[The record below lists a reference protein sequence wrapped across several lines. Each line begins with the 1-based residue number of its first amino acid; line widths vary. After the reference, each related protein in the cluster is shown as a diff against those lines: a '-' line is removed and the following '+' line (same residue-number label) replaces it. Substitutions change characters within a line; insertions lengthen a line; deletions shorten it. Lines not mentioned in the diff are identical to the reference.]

1 MPWDVTTCLVHSAA
15 LTAPPVVLAVVGFVR
30 LLYAVRRQS
39 TFKATRAL
47 WAKLALYVITSL
59 ISAAT
64 LIWGIIAVGSDD
76 ISLQV
81 SSALLLAANIAAAVL
96 AYTEHVKFNAGSM
109 LLTVYWLL
117 TACAQSLALRSYL
130 HSADMPVSSALPVLT
145 ILSITFSALLFL
157 VEGLW
162 STAVEPGM
170 LTETHASPFSRLT
183 FGWLT
188 PLMVQGSKRPLTLD
202 DVPICGPKMESEQL
216 FIEYTKRQSK
226 PRRWSRSLFWGL
238 MQRQYI
244 RVLLSISAQV
254 FTLAM
259 TFCSPPLLNRLLT
272 FMQSYQ
278 PESTEHENAAVGYSI
293 AVAMFV
299 TSALG
304 GITTQ
309 QTAQLSVQIALREVS
324 TIQNAVYRK
333 AMLLSASG
341 LSSSSSGQIAT
352 HLSVDCQ
359 TLSLFL
365 ETFNQMWAAPVM
377 VIVAMGFLYQIL
389 GVASICGVGIA
400 LLFLPLV
407 GRAAKFLMRQSRI
420 KMAFMDKRM
429 QIISESVGAM
439 KIIKLYGTGAYFLD
453 KIMRLRHQELAA
465 AFVNGMPTIMA
476 LVSFGVY
483 TALAPPDQPLNV
495 GKVFTAF
502 SWFSIIASPL
512 SVLFNVL
519 TNASQALTSYRR
531 IVDFLNLPEIDPQ
544 AATID
549 RTSNSSADAITVQQG
564 TFTWHS
570 DAVSADRFALSDVD
584 LVFPRRSLT
593 AVIGRVGSGKSSL
606 LYAIL
611 GEMHKRAGQVNVNG
625 KVAYVAQ
632 QAWIINGT
640 VRDNILF
647 GSVYDEK
654 RYRQTLEACS
664 LMSDLAILEQGDMT
678 PIGDK
683 GVNLS
688 GGQRARV
695 SLARAVYAGA
705 DIYLLDDCLSAVD
718 AHVDKHIFTQVISN
732 QGLLAKKTVVLVTHG
747 VHHLKHCDRVVML
760 NDGRISQQG
769 SYDDLLAQ
777 EGGFQTLIADYAAQ
791 EEQDE
796 SAKSESDLG
805 SDVVTARA
813 GNTVNVAA
821 DAGQLVALAAQP
833 DKPVKGPADNSTTGT
848 VGWPVYKAYISSM
861 GKRNC
866 LIYVVVFAGALGA
879 HVSDQLWLKVLS
891 APPAGKTLAFYIGI
905 YGIITACVILMEGLH
920 SYWSKVEM
928 SLRASRGLHHRL
940 LTRVFRAPMYWLD
953 SIPIGRVLNRFSSDI
968 DIVDLTI
975 SKRWGNVATVCV
987 GIAASSILIVQS
999 SPWLLAI
1006 LVAMFLILNFLKNF
1020 YLRTSRELFRISSAC
1035 KAPMYQLSEE
1045 AVAGLVTIRAFAA
1058 QQLYATQIEAKIDP
1072 FVASFYIYDSV
1083 VKWLS
1088 LRVNIMGSFV
1098 MFAAA
1103 LAAVVGRNTTSGQSA
1118 ALAIINSNSL
1128 VMSLI
1133 ILIENLCMVESSIV
1147 AVERIRGYF
1156 GIPQEAAQHDAKVE
1170 PQWPQAGQ
1178 ITFRNYTTAYKA
1190 ANKPVLKDL
1199 NLVIRGG
1206 EKIGICGR
1214 TGAGKSTITLSLFR
1228 ILEATQGSVEIDG
1241 QDISKVGLA
1250 DLRSRLTIIPQD
1262 PALFEGTLRDNLDP
1276 LGEHDDAAVWKA
1288 LDLVNLRDY
1297 VTAQEGKLQAEVK
1310 TGGSNFSAGQKQ
1322 LLTLATALLRK
1333 QRIVI
1338 FDEATSATDAETDA
1352 FVQRTI
1358 RSEFKEC
1365 TVLTIAHRLATIMDS
1380 DRILVL
1386 DKGCVSEFDSPA
1398 NLLQNPES
1406 AFASMVASSQGH

>member
-1 MPWDVTTCLVHSAA
+1 
-15 LTAPPVVLAVVGFVR
+15 
-30 LLYAVRRQS
+30 
-39 TFKATRAL
+39 
-47 WAKLALYVITSL
+47 
-59 ISAAT
+59 
-64 LIWGIIAVGSDD
+64 
-76 ISLQV
+76 
-81 SSALLLAANIAAAVL
+81 
-96 AYTEHVKFNAGSM
+96 
-109 LLTVYWLL
+109 
-117 TACAQSLALRSYL
+117 
-130 HSADMPVSSALPVLT
+130 
-145 ILSITFSALLFL
+145 
-157 VEGLW
+157 
-162 STAVEPGM
+162 
-170 LTETHASPFSRLT
+170 
-183 FGWLT
+183 
-188 PLMVQGSKRPLTLD
+188 
-202 DVPICGPKMESEQL
+202 
-216 FIEYTKRQSK
+216 
-226 PRRWSRSLFWGL
+226 
-238 MQRQYI
+238 
-244 RVLLSISAQV
+244 
-254 FTLAM
+254 
-259 TFCSPPLLNRLLT
+259 
-272 FMQSYQ
+272 
-278 PESTEHENAAVGYSI
+278 
-293 AVAMFV
+293 
-299 TSALG
+299 
-304 GITTQ
+304 
-309 QTAQLSVQIALREVS
+309 
-324 TIQNAVYRK
+324 
-333 AMLLSASG
+333 
-341 LSSSSSGQIAT
+341 
-352 HLSVDCQ
+352 
-359 TLSLFL
+359 
-365 ETFNQMWAAPVM
+365 
-377 VIVAMGFLYQIL
+377 
-389 GVASICGVGIA
+389 
-400 LLFLPLV
+400 
-407 GRAAKFLMRQSRI
+407 
-420 KMAFMDKRM
+420 
-429 QIISESVGAM
+429 
-439 KIIKLYGTGAYFLD
+439 
-453 KIMRLRHQELAA
+453 
-465 AFVNGMPTIMA
+465 MPTIMA
-476 LVSFGVY
+476 LVSFG
-483 TALAPPDQPLNV
+483 
-495 GKVFTAF
+495 VFTAF

-512 SVLFNVL
+512 SVLVNVL

-570 DAVSADRFALSDVD
+570 DAVSADRFALSDGD

-625 KVAYVAQ
+625 KIAYVAQ

-688 GGQRARV
+688 DGQRARV
-695 SLARAVYAGA
+695 SLARAVYADA

-718 AHVDKHIFTQVISN
+718 AHVDKHIFTQVIGN

-777 EGGFQTLIADYAAQ
+777 EGGVQTLIADYAAQ

-805 SDVVTARA
+805 SDVVSARA
-813 GNTVNVAA
+813 GNTVSAVV
-821 DAGQLVALAAQP
+821 DAEQLVALAAQP
-833 DKPVKGPADNSTTGT
+833 DEPVKGPADDSTTGT

-879 HVSDQLWLKVLS
+879 HVSNQLWLKVLS
-891 APPAGKTLAFYIGI
+891 TPPASKTLAYCIGI
-905 YGIITACVILMEGLH
+905 YGVITACVILMEGVH
-920 SYWSKVEM
+920 SYWSKVAM
-928 SLRASRGLHHRL
+928 ILRASRVLHHRL

-1088 LRVNIMGSFV
+1088 LRVNIMGMASLLLLSKYSSFV

-1147 AVERIRGYF
+1147 AVERIRGYV
-1156 GIPQEAAQHDAKVE
+1156 D
-1170 PQWPQAGQ
+1170 
-1178 ITFRNYTTAYKA
+1178 
-1190 ANKPVLKDL
+1190 
-1199 NLVIRGG
+1199 
-1206 EKIGICGR
+1206 
-1214 TGAGKSTITLSLFR
+1214 
-1228 ILEATQGSVEIDG
+1228 ILPS
-1241 QDISKVGLA
+1241 
-1250 DLRSRLTIIPQD
+1250 RS
-1262 PALFEGTLRDNLDP
+1262 TLRDNLDP
-1276 LGEHDDAAVWKA
+1276 LGERDDAAVWKA
-1288 LDLVNLRDY
+1288 LALVNLREY
-1297 VTAQEGKLQAEVK
+1297 VAAQEGKLQAEVK
-1310 TGGSNFSAGQKQ
+1310 TGGSNFSASQKQ

-1358 RSEFKEC
+1358 RSEFKDC

-1398 NLLQNPES
+1398 NLLQNPSVNLLNLSADRCRGKAALASPPRTSVKKPMSSHLSPDQLQAKAASYPES
-1406 AFASMVASSQGH
+1406 PSQDQQQSQQQQQPSALERIASTISSTFSSAVNAIGHFTHHEQAPDDDANPPAVAQSGSSAEGYWDTEATSPSSPAAELKENAVDVYPNVSHQQLISSAMSGVRLDQDVHSSAASRARDDHQRGKDTHLGSTQSQDEDDKRDVQYIA

>member
-1 MPWDVTTCLVHSAA
+1 
-15 LTAPPVVLAVVGFVR
+15 
-30 LLYAVRRQS
+30 
-39 TFKATRAL
+39 
-47 WAKLALYVITSL
+47 
-59 ISAAT
+59 
-64 LIWGIIAVGSDD
+64 
-76 ISLQV
+76 
-81 SSALLLAANIAAAVL
+81 
-96 AYTEHVKFNAGSM
+96 
-109 LLTVYWLL
+109 
-117 TACAQSLALRSYL
+117 
-130 HSADMPVSSALPVLT
+130 
-145 ILSITFSALLFL
+145 
-157 VEGLW
+157 
-162 STAVEPGM
+162 
-170 LTETHASPFSRLT
+170 
-183 FGWLT
+183 
-188 PLMVQGSKRPLTLD
+188 
-202 DVPICGPKMESEQL
+202 
-216 FIEYTKRQSK
+216 
-226 PRRWSRSLFWGL
+226 
-238 MQRQYI
+238 
-244 RVLLSISAQV
+244 
-254 FTLAM
+254 
-259 TFCSPPLLNRLLT
+259 
-272 FMQSYQ
+272 
-278 PESTEHENAAVGYSI
+278 
-293 AVAMFV
+293 
-299 TSALG
+299 
-304 GITTQ
+304 
-309 QTAQLSVQIALREVS
+309 
-324 TIQNAVYRK
+324 
-333 AMLLSASG
+333 
-341 LSSSSSGQIAT
+341 
-352 HLSVDCQ
+352 
-359 TLSLFL
+359 
-365 ETFNQMWAAPVM
+365 
-377 VIVAMGFLYQIL
+377 
-389 GVASICGVGIA
+389 
-400 LLFLPLV
+400 
-407 GRAAKFLMRQSRI
+407 
-420 KMAFMDKRM
+420 
-429 QIISESVGAM
+429 
-439 KIIKLYGTGAYFLD
+439 
-453 KIMRLRHQELAA
+453 
-465 AFVNGMPTIMA
+465 MPTIMA

-502 SWFSIIASPL
+502 SWFSTIASPL

-564 TFTWHS
+564 T
-570 DAVSADRFALSDVD
+570 
-584 LVFPRRSLT
+584 
-593 AVIGRVGSGKSSL
+593 GKSSL

-625 KVAYVAQ
+625 KIAYVAQ
-632 QAWIINGT
+632 QAWIMNGT

-664 LMSDLAILEQGDMT
+664 PMSDLAILEQGDMT

-695 SLARAVYAGA
+695 SLARAVYADA
-705 DIYLLDDCLSAVD
+705 DIYLLDDCLSALD
-718 AHVDKHIFTQVISN
+718 AHVDKHIFTQVIGN
-732 QGLLAKKTVVLVTHG
+732 QGLLAKKTVVLVAHG
-747 VHHLKHCDRVVML
+747 AHRLKHCDRVVML

-805 SDVVTARA
+805 SDVVSARA
-813 GNTVNVAA
+813 GNTVNVAT

-833 DKPVKGPADNSTTGT
+833 DEPVKGPADDSTTGT

-891 APPAGKTLAFYIGI
+891 APPAGKTLAYCIGI
-905 YGIITACVILMEGLH
+905 YGVITACVILMEGLH

-928 SLRASRGLHHRL
+928 SLRASRVLHHRL

-1006 LVAMFLILNFLKNF
+1006 LVVM
-1020 YLRTSRELFRISSAC
+1020 S
-1035 KAPMYQLSEE
+1035 PMYQLSEE

-1118 ALAIINSNSL
+1118 ALAITNSNSL

-1147 AVERIRGYF
+1147 AVERIQGYVD
-1156 GIPQEAAQHDAKVE
+1156 ILP
-1170 PQWPQAGQ
+1170 
-1178 ITFRNYTTAYKA
+1178 
-1190 ANKPVLKDL
+1190 
-1199 NLVIRGG
+1199 
-1206 EKIGICGR
+1206 
-1214 TGAGKSTITLSLFR
+1214 TITLSLFR

-1241 QDISKVGLA
+1241 QDISKMELA
-1250 DLRSRLTIIPQD
+1250 DLRSRLTFIPQD
-1262 PALFEGTLRDNLDP
+1262 P
-1276 LGEHDDAAVWKA
+1276 A
-1288 LDLVNLRDY
+1288 LDLVNLREY
-1297 VTAQEGKLQAEVK
+1297 VAAQEGKLQAEVK

-1333 QRIVI
+1333 QCIVI
-1338 FDEATSATDAETDA
+1338 FDEATSAHEAETDA

-1358 RSEFKEC
+1358 RSEFKDC

-1386 DKGCVSEFDSPA
+1386 DKGEIVGFDSTA
-1398 NLLQNPES
+1398 NLLQNPLS
-1406 AFASMVASSQGH
+1406 QFAQLVSGQMSCSPGGGQPCI